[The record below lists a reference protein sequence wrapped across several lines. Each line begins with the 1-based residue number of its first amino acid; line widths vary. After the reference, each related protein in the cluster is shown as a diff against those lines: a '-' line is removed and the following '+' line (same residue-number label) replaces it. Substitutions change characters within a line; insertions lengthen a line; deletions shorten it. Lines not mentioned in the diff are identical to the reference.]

1 MKSKIINIPIYKSFK
16 YHRIYKFTDEN
27 ISNENIIKKEEDIKN
42 AKKSEKNK
50 FQMCNDNKYI
60 SINEILKKQNITNF
74 NDSTFNENINYKN
87 RNLIFLVH
95 KRSHSNDKLESN
107 NDSNKSVIYR
117 KHDRN
122 EKDNILTKIQIHYRN
137 FLISFI
143 NEIIIIIIVNEYYNS
158 RDLEKI
164 KHLKEY
170 LFNNTDQ
177 HFKSNIKK
185 EFMKFAESN
194 KIKDIISP
202 SVTKCKKYHIENKNQ
217 KIMENV
223 ISLNNQILNNILN
236 SEYLDYFD
244 LYYNN
249 KRNLILSGENLNLN
263 LELSNNI
270 KLFNDLANKYLDD
283 EKYISNLKK
292 FAELI
297 FLKNV
302 KKV

>member
-1 MKSKIINIPIYKSFK
+1 MESNIIKIPINKSFK
-16 YHRIYKFTDEN
+16 YHKIYNFIDEN
-27 ISNENIIKKEEDIKN
+27 ISNENIIKKENDIKN

-50 FQMCNDNKYI
+50 FQICNDNKYI
-60 SINEILKKQNITNF
+60 TINEMLKEKNITNF
-74 NDSTFNENINYKN
+74 DDSTFNENINYKN
-87 RNLIFLVH
+87 RNLIFLLH

-143 NEIIIIIIVNEYYNS
+143 NEIIIIIIIKEYYNS
-158 RDLEKI
+158 KDLAKI

-170 LFNNTDQ
+170 LFNNIDQ

-202 SVTKCKKYHIENKNQ
+202 SVTKCKKYNIENKNQ
-217 KIMENV
+217 KIMENI
-223 ISLNNQILNNILN
+223 ISLNNKILNNILN

-249 KRNLILSGENLNLN
+249 KRNLILSGENLNLD

-292 FAELI
+292 FAELN

>member
-60 SINEILKKQNITNF
+60 SINEMLKEKNITNF
-74 NDSTFNENINYKN
+74 DDSTFNENINYKN

-143 NEIIIIIIVNEYYNS
+143 NEIIIIIIIKEYYNS
-158 RDLEKI
+158 KDLAKI

-170 LFNNTDQ
+170 LFNNIDQ

-202 SVTKCKKYHIENKNQ
+202 SVTKCKKYNMENKNQ
-217 KIMENV
+217 KV
-223 ISLNNQILNNILN
+223 
-236 SEYLDYFD
+236 
-244 LYYNN
+244 
-249 KRNLILSGENLNLN
+249 
-263 LELSNNI
+263 
-270 KLFNDLANKYLDD
+270 
-283 EKYISNLKK
+283 
-292 FAELI
+292 
-297 FLKNV
+297 
-302 KKV
+302 

>member
-50 FQMCNDNKYI
+50 FQICNDNKYI
-60 SINEILKKQNITNF
+60 TINEMLKEKNITNF
-74 NDSTFNENINYKN
+74 DDSTFNENINYKN

-143 NEIIIIIIVNEYYNS
+143 NEIIIKIIVNEYYNS

-217 KIMENV
+217 KIMENI

>member
-1 MKSKIINIPIYKSFK
+1 MKSKIINIPVYKSFK

-50 FQMCNDNKYI
+50 FQMCNDNKYL
-60 SINEILKKQNITNF
+60 SINEILKEQNITNF

-158 RDLEKI
+158 RDIEKI

-202 SVTKCKKYHIENKNQ
+202 SVTKCKKYNIENKNQ

>member
-27 ISNENIIKKEEDIKN
+27 LSNENIIKKEEDIKN
-42 AKKSEKNK
+42 SKKSEKNK
-50 FQMCNDNKYI
+50 FQICNDNKYI
-60 SINEILKKQNITNF
+60 SINEILKEQNITNF

-292 FAELI
+292 FAELN

>member
-1 MKSKIINIPIYKSFK
+1 MESNIIKIPIYKSIK
-16 YHRIYKFTDEN
+16 YLRIYNFIDEN
-27 ISNENIIKKEEDIKN
+27 ISNENIIKKENDIKN

-50 FQMCNDNKYI
+50 FQICNDNKYI
-60 SINEILKKQNITNF
+60 SINEMLKEKNITNF
-74 NDSTFNENINYKN
+74 DDSTFNENINYKN

-137 FLISFI
+137 FIISFI
-143 NEIIIIIIVNEYYNS
+143 NEIIIIIIIKEYYNS
-158 RDLEKI
+158 KDLAKI

-170 LFNNTDQ
+170 LFNNIDQ

-202 SVTKCKKYHIENKNQ
+202 SVTKCKKYNIENKNQ
-217 KIMENV
+217 KIMENI

-249 KRNLILSGENLNLN
+249 KRNLILSGENLNLD

-292 FAELI
+292 FAELN

>member
-1 MKSKIINIPIYKSFK
+1 MESNIIKIPIYKSLK
-16 YHRIYKFTDEN
+16 YHKIYNFIDEN
-27 ISNENIIKKEEDIKN
+27 ISNENIIKKENDIKN

-50 FQMCNDNKYI
+50 FQICNDNKYI
-60 SINEILKKQNITNF
+60 TINEMLKEKNITNF
-74 NDSTFNENINYKN
+74 DDSTFNENINYKN

-137 FLISFI
+137 FIISFI
-143 NEIIIIIIVNEYYNS
+143 NEIIIIIIIKEYYNS
-158 RDLEKI
+158 KDLAKI

-170 LFNNTDQ
+170 LFNNIDQ

-202 SVTKCKKYHIENKNQ
+202 SVTKCKKYNIENKNQ
-217 KIMENV
+217 KIMENI
-223 ISLNNQILNNILN
+223 ISLNNKILNNILN

-249 KRNLILSGENLNLN
+249 KRNLILSGENLNLD

-292 FAELI
+292 FAEI
-297 FLKNV
+297 NFLKNV

>member
-1 MKSKIINIPIYKSFK
+1 MESNIINIPIYKSFK

-74 NDSTFNENINYKN
+74 DDSTFNENINYKN
-87 RNLIFLVH
+87 RDLIFLVH

-158 RDLEKI
+158 RGLEKI

-292 FAELI
+292 FAELN